1 MNFDTVDHLP
11 PHFAVSLRAS
21 FFADKTSL
29 LPIHRSTRTTF
40 YRRTNHFFPFTNCC
54 RHLLTPE
61 ITSTSHR
68 LLDYRRVSPFHLK
81 QLGKFRGVASNI
93 PRMPISAH
101 NVCPYL
107 NIQCSLY
114 VSEIAETYFESNRWK
129 KFIRIRDILQNKGDL
144 LRDKRIFFPI
154 QIFVPLSSRLL
165 TFLILD
171 SKNTYLQHFIE
182 NK

>member
-21 FFADKTSL
+21 FLADKTSL
-29 LPIHRSTRTTF
+29 LTIHRSTRTTF

-61 ITSTSHR
+61 ITSTSHL
-68 LLDYRRVSPFHLK
+68 LLDHRRVSPFHLK
-81 QLGKFRGVASNI
+81 QLGKFRAG
-93 PRMPISAH
+93 
-101 NVCPYL
+101 C
-107 NIQCSLY
+107 C
-114 VSEIAETYFESNRWK
+114 EIAETYFGSNRWK

-165 TFLILD
+165 IFSILD